1 MASSSALRSGIK
13 NYERYLNVLSG
24 TDPYV
29 APPPSAYDLLATE
42 ILTGT
47 QASVEFTSLDSY
59 TDYQHFQIRG
69 TLRSNRADT
78 MDIVGIQMN
87 SDTGSNYSW
96 HYMEARPGTSS
107 VASDAGASQSYIFA
121 NWMPGGT
128 GTADVYNAFVT
139 DILDPLDTSKNT
151 TIRHLSGVYAGFTII
166 SLNSGARYN
175 TEALT
180 SIKYYSRLGASLVA
194 GSRLSLYGLRGA

>member
-1 MASSSALRSGIK
+1 MLLLG
-13 NYERYLNVLSG
+13 VLAAQAEG
-24 TDPYV
+24 AV
-29 APPPSAYDLLATE
+29 AAAGSYDLLETE

-69 TLRSNRADT
+69 TLRSNRGDT
-78 MDIVGIQMN
+78 MDQVGIQMN

-180 SIKYYSRLGASLVA
+180 SIKYYSRLGASLVS
-194 GSRLSLYGLRGA
+194 GSRLSLYGLRSA